1 MAYAVGLPL
10 MALLAILQSAV
21 VSQLRL
27 ADGQA
32 DLVLVV
38 VVAWALTG
46 RSQEAMVLGL
56 AGGLFLDLL
65 SALPLGSTALALV
78 LVAYVVSLTEGRLW
92 GAHLLTPLGGGFGA
106 SLFFSAYMLLASVL
120 VGARVDLPSLGSRVL
135 LPELF
140 LNMLLAIPAAQMASA
155 LKRALFPPE
164 VEIG

>member
-1 MAYAVGLPL
+1 

-21 VSQLRL
+21 ASQMRL

-32 DLVLVV
+32 DLVLVA

-92 GAHLLTPLGGGFGA
+92 GAHLLTPLAVVFAA
-106 SLFFSAYMLLASVL
+106 SLFFSSYTLMASVL
-120 VGARVDLPSLGSRVL
+120 VGARVDLPSLAQRVV
-135 LPELF
+135 LPGLF
-140 LNMLLAIPAAQMASA
+140 LNVLMAIPAAQVASG
-155 LKRALFPPE
+155 LQRMLFPPE

>member
-1 MAYAVGLPL
+1 MAYAIGLPL

-32 DLVLVV
+32 DLVLVA

-46 RSQEAMVLGL
+46 RSREAMVLGL

-92 GAHLLTPLGGGFGA
+92 GAHLLTPLGVVFGA

-120 VGARVDLPSLGSRVL
+120 VGARVDLPSLASRVV
-135 LPELF
+135 LPGLF
-140 LNMLLAIPAAQMASA
+140 LNVLMAVPAAQLASG
-155 LKRALFPPE
+155 LQRVLFPPE

>member
-32 DLVLVV
+32 DLVLVA

-46 RSQEAMVLGL
+46 RWQEAMVLGL

-92 GAHLLTPLGGGFGA
+92 GAHLLTPLGVVFAA
-106 SLFFSAYMLLASVL
+106 SLFFSAYMLLASVI

-140 LNMLLAIPAAQMASA
+140 LNMLLAIPAAQLASA
-155 LKRALFPPE
+155 LNRALFPPE